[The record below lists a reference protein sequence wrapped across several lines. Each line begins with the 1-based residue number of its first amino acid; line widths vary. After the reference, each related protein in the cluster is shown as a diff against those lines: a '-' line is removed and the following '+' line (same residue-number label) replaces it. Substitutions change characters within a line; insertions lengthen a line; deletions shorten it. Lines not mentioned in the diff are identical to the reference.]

1 MQISTVAK
9 RAGVGVETVRFYERR
24 GLITQ
29 PRRPLDGGFRDY
41 PAEIVDR
48 IRFIRQAQDLGF
60 ALKEVDELLSLR
72 SDPST
77 DCADV
82 RERARAKLEEVNQK
96 IVRLIAIRSA
106 LEGLVDACP
115 GQGPAARCCSI
126 LGALEPKPIARATS
140 PKRLKEPKP

>member
-1 MQISTVAK
+1 MRISTVAK
-9 RAGVGVETVRFYERR
+9 KAGVGVETVRFYERR

-29 PRRPLDGGFRDY
+29 PPRPLDGGFRDY

-48 IRFIRQAQDLGF
+48 IQFIRQAQNLGF

-82 RERARAKLEEVNQK
+82 RERARAKLEDVSQK
-96 IVRLIAIRSA
+96 IVRLIAIQSA
-106 LEGLVDACP
+106 LQDLIDACP
-115 GQGPAARCCSI
+115 GKGPAARRCCI
-126 LGALEPKPIARATS
+126 LGALEPNTIAGATS
-140 PKRLKEPKP
+140 PKRSKEPKP